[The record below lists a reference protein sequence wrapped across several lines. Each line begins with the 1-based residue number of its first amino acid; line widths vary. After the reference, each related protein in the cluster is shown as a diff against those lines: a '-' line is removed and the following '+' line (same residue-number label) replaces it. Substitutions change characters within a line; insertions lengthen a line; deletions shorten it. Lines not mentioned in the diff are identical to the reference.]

1 MTMQP
6 APTRHRTQRPLWAR
20 LAGLVCLLAWFSATP
35 SLLPSAVAVLGF
47 LDGQHRVTFAE
58 RDGQVAVV
66 LRHETGA
73 PPRAHYHSPVAAVL
87 TVLAQCSTPTQDHV
101 FTFARTDE
109 AGLTLLAVPPAA
121 MSVDLARATERF
133 VLLPR
138 PQTAKA
144 LGFAPRPPP
153 TGAFAL
159 VCLRSTTLLV

>member
-1 MTMQP
+1 MTMQST
-6 APTRHRTQRPLWAR
+6 PTLHRTPRPLWAR
-20 LAGLVCLLAWFSATP
+20 LAGLVCLLAWFAATP
-35 SLLPSAVAVLGF
+35 SLLPSAVAMLGY

-66 LRHETGA
+66 LRHENGA

-101 FTFARTDE
+101 LKFARIDDVR
-109 AGLTLLAVPPAA
+109 LTPLPMPRAA
-121 MSVDLARATERF
+121 TAVDLPLPTERF
-133 VLLPR
+133 ILLPL

-144 LGFAPRPPP
+144 PGFAPRPPP
-153 TGAFAL
+153 AGAFAL